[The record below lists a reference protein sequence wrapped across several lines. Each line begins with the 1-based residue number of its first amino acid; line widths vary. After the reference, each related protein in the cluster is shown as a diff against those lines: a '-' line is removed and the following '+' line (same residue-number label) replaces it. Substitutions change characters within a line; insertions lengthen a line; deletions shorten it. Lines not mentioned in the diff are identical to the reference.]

1 MNGGRWIVLNSAAS
15 AEEGERLANRKWT
28 TAAGDRDR
36 TSSSSSCFFR
46 MARIW
51 LVERQPVRGK
61 ECEWGS
67 RASVELARASRN
79 PWAALAATCE
89 LVSDDAV
96 AGAEGGGAGRL
107 GSRCAMSAG
116 MASLASWERLARNPE
131 ENWINQASK
140 GGYCG
145 SDELASVP
153 LDPND
158 AQTSPDAT
166 PEWAAT

>member
-1 MNGGRWIVLNSAAS
+1 M
-15 AEEGERLANRKWT
+15 
-28 TAAGDRDR
+28 
-36 TSSSSSCFFR
+36 
-46 MARIW
+46 
-51 LVERQPVRGK
+51 VERQPVGGRD
-61 ECEWGS
+61 CEWGS

-96 AGAEGGGAGRL
+96 AGTEGGGAGRL
-107 GSRCAMSAG
+107 GSRCAISAG

-131 ENWINQASK
+131 ENWINQVSK
-140 GGYCG
+140 EGYCG
-145 SDELASVP
+145 ADELASVS

-158 AQTSPDAT
+158 SQTSPDAT